1 MCEVTRDVI
10 TVLRAELEVSFSYFR
25 LTNSLRVGVGST
37 PRGDT
42 AGLTKL
48 NLVCLL
54 GWMTGESSSRTAV
67 VLHSVRTGTGGPLSL
82 TLFLWIKRSA
92 RSAHLTR
99 SSGAEVN

>member
-1 MCEVTRDVI
+1 VCEVTRDVI

-67 VLHSVRTGTGGPLSL
+67 VLHSVYTGSGGPTQPHS
-82 TLFLWIKRSA
+82 FPVDKA
-92 RSAHLTR
+92 VGAF
-99 SSGAEVN
+99 SSPHTFIWC